1 MGKLFRVNCLEGKS
15 QGVIVLG
22 RISLGQLSGVQLLRR
37 NYLRIVVREAKVWGV
52 IVLGGISWGANVRGT
67 VVQGEMSKYRKKD
80 YFVSYINMT
89 QSSLFFHIWTF
100 FPGQLI
106 SKYLVIFSE
115 VLHTVYFYLTLVFLN
130 ELKPSPKIKA
140 AEFPNPCILFWSKHF
155 VFPFIRTEYENFCAA
170 ECYFLTSDWFY
181 ASDKTPQSD
190 IFQVVKKN

>member
-1 MGKLFRVNCLEGKS
+1 
-15 QGVIVLG
+15 
-22 RISLGQLSGVQLLRR
+22 
-37 NYLRIVVREAKVWGV
+37 
-52 IVLGGISWGANVRGT
+52 
-67 VVQGEMSKYRKKD
+67 
-80 YFVSYINMT
+80 MT

>member
-1 MGKLFRVNCLEGKS
+1 MSGGQKSGGNCIGENFIGAIVRGAVAQEELFKDSCPGGKS
-15 QGVIVLG
+15 LG
-22 RISLGQLSGVQLLRR
+22 DNCPGRNFMGCKRPGDGCPGRNVQ
-37 NYLRIVVREAKVWGV
+37 I
-52 IVLGGISWGANVRGT
+52 
-67 VVQGEMSKYRKKD
+67 QKKD

-155 VFPFIRTEYENFCAA
+155 VFPIIRTEYENFCAA